1 MKLDK
6 HSIALISLSATLAHS
21 CLWGLGLA
29 NAQQSIELNNPATVE
44 FPDTQQFDTPAVIQT
59 PIISAP
65 GNYVLGAGDQ
75 IAIEVFG
82 YEEFT
87 GARVVLPDGTMPF
100 PFLGSIQAA
109 GKTVDALSEEIT
121 QGLNAYLV
129 NPVVS
134 VSLTALRPVV
144 VDVAGEVY
152 RPGPVQLSS
161 LTTAQTQLDV
171 NARIT
176 AATITPTL
184 SSALV
189 SAGGIR
195 RTADIRSVIV
205 RRRLPNGQTQDIS
218 VDLWEAI
225 SSGGQGN
232 NIVLRDGDSIFVP
245 KAMAN
250 AEIDPSLIAS
260 SSIAPDN
267 VRVRVIGD
275 GVVRPGEVQV
285 QPNSSVAGAIAAAGG
300 PNSDAALGD
309 VRLVRLSETGQVED
323 QRVDLSSLVD
333 NYQIQD
339 GDVILVPKKGYLVGL
354 DNFGRALS
362 PILGPIGG
370 ILNILDVFNIFDNN

>member
-6 HSIALISLSATLAHS
+6 RSIALLSLSAALAHS
-21 CLWGLGLA
+21 CLWNVGPVK
-29 NAQQSIELNNPATVE
+29 AQQSTEFNPSAIEL
-44 FPDTQQFDTPAVIQT
+44 PDSQDINTPVINL
-59 PIISAP
+59 PGSEAP
-65 GNYVLGAGDQ
+65 GNYVLGSGDQ

-87 GARVVLPDGTMPF
+87 GSRVVLPDGTMPF
-100 PFLGSIQAA
+100 PFLGSIQAG

-129 NPVVS
+129 NPVVN

-176 AATITPTL
+176 AATTTPTL

-205 RRRLPNGQTQDIS
+205 RRRLPNGGAQDIS
-218 VDLWEAI
+218 VNLWNAI
-225 SSGGQGN
+225 SSGGPGDN
-232 NIVLRDGDSIFVP
+232 LVLRDGDSIFVP
-245 KAMAN
+245 RAQLG
-250 AEIDPSLIAS
+250 AEIDPALVAS

-300 PNSDAALGD
+300 PNSDAALRE

-323 QRVDLSSLVD
+323 QKVDLSSLVD

-339 GDVILVPKKGYLVGL
+339 GDVILVPKKGYLVGI
-354 DNFGRALS
+354 DNVGRALS
-362 PILGPIGG
+362 PLLGPLGAV
-370 ILNILDVFNIFDNN
+370 LNIFNLFNDD

>member
-6 HSIALISLSATLAHS
+6 RSIALISLSATLAHS
-21 CLWGLGLA
+21 YLWGVELA
-29 NAQQSIELNNPATVE
+29 KAQQSVDFNAPAIELPSSQE
-44 FPDTQQFDTPAVIQT
+44 FNAPAVVLPGSQ
-59 PIISAP
+59 SP

-87 GARVVLPDGTMPF
+87 GSRVVLPDGTMPF
-100 PFLGSIQAA
+100 PFLGSIQAG

-129 NPVVS
+129 NPVVN

-176 AATITPTL
+176 AATTTPTL

-195 RTADIRSVIV
+195 RTADIRSVVV
-205 RRRLPNGQTQDIS
+205 RRRLPNGQAQEIS
-218 VDLWEAI
+218 VNLWNAI
-225 SSGGQGN
+225 SNGGQGDN
-232 NIVLRDGDSIFVP
+232 LVLRDGDSIFVP
-245 KAMAN
+245 RAQPGS
-250 AEIDPSLIAS
+250 EIDPALVAS

-300 PNSDAALGD
+300 PNSDAALGE

-333 NYQIQD
+333 NNQIQD

-354 DNFGRALS
+354 DNINRALT
-362 PILGPIGG
+362 PILAPLGG
-370 ILNILDVFNIFDNN
+370 IFGILDIFNIFGND

>member
-6 HSIALISLSATLAHS
+6 RSIALISLSATLAHN
-21 CLWGLGLA
+21 CLWGVGLA
-29 NAQQSIELNNPATVE
+29 KAQESTEFNSPAIELPNSQDFNA
-44 FPDTQQFDTPAVIQT
+44 PAVAL
-59 PIISAP
+59 PGSPMP

-87 GARVVLPDGTMPF
+87 GSRVVLPDGTMPF

-109 GKTVDALSEEIT
+109 GKTVDALSDEIT

-129 NPVVS
+129 NPVVN

-161 LTTAQTQLDV
+161 LTTAETQLDV

-176 AATITPTL
+176 AATTTPTL

-195 RTADIRSVIV
+195 RTADIRSVVV

-218 VDLWEAI
+218 VNLWNAI
-225 SSGGQGN
+225 SSGGQGEN
-232 NIVLRDGDSIFVP
+232 LCSEMVTL
-245 KAMAN
+245 
-250 AEIDPSLIAS
+250 SLCQRHS
-260 SSIAPDN
+260 Q
-267 VRVRVIGD
+267 
-275 GVVRPGEVQV
+275 EQ
-285 QPNSSVAGAIAAAGG
+285 
-300 PNSDAALGD
+300 
-309 VRLVRLSETGQVED
+309 RLTLH
-323 QRVDLSSLVD
+323 
-333 NYQIQD
+333 
-339 GDVILVPKKGYLVGL
+339 
-354 DNFGRALS
+354 
-362 PILGPIGG
+362 
-370 ILNILDVFNIFDNN
+370 